1 MSGKRFHVTDAELAV
16 LQVLWDRGT
25 ATTRD
30 VCNQLNP
37 GGGGT
42 SEYYTIQ
49 KLLERLEKRHCVTRD
64 RTQRVHVFSPAID
77 RETLI
82 EQRLRDVSDSLCDGA
97 VIPML
102 SGLIRMRQWTADEQ
116 EQLKKLLHS
125 VSDPKDSQH

>member
-1 MSGKRFHVTDAELAV
+1 MSGRRFHVTDAELAV
-16 LQVLWDRGT
+16 LQILWDRGK

-30 VCNQLNP
+30 VCNELNP
-37 GGGGT
+37 DGGGT

-49 KLLERLEKRHCVTRD
+49 KLLERLEKRDCVTRD
-64 RTQRVHVFSPAID
+64 RTQRTHVFSPAID

-82 EQRLRDVSDSLCDGA
+82 QQRLRDVSNSLCDGA

-116 EQLKKLLHS
+116 QQLKQLLES
-125 VSDPKDSQH
+125 VSHERPKKQ

>member
-1 MSGKRFHVTDAELAV
+1 MTGKRFHVTDAELAV

-30 VCNQLNP
+30 VCNELNP
-37 GGGGT
+37 DGGGT

-49 KLLERLEKRHCVTRD
+49 KLLERLEKRDCVTRD
-64 RTQRVHVFSPAID
+64 RTQRVHLFSPAID

-116 EQLKKLLHS
+116 EQLKKLLHG
-125 VSDPKDSQH
+125 VSDAQDPKQ